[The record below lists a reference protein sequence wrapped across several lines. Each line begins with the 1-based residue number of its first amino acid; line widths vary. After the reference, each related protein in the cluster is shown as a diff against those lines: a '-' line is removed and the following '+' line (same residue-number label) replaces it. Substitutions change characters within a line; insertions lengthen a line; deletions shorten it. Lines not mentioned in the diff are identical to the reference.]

1 MSEISQDQRSQRDSL
16 QAAQAQVASLKM
28 QLERAVDKKVAKKG
42 LRVSPA
48 LFLDEKVFYQI
59 VGWVLHFF
67 FAFFIFQKGLDHVL

>member
-48 LFLDEKVFYQI
+48 C
-59 VGWVLHFF
+59 
-67 FAFFIFQKGLDHVL
+67 A